1 MNPADAKQFIIARL
15 IAEAEVEQVN
25 LSEVEKKMLQFT
37 EAERATQ
44 DMAEAVAEFERSCDC
59 DEYQSKVI
67 SLLKVR
73 ALATW
78 CNHTN
83 ENTRGAIPYRQ
94 SSKKITRFWSSSIV
108 RFPNSARQYCPPIG
122 CVIT

>member
-67 SLLKVR
+67 SLLK
-73 ALATW
+73 
-78 CNHTN
+78 
-83 ENTRGAIPYRQ
+83 
-94 SSKKITRFWSSSIV
+94 
-108 RFPNSARQYCPPIG
+108 SARARDLVQSHQRKHVWSDSISAIKQEDHYIL
-122 CVIT
+122 VIIDCAFPE